1 MKFLH
6 SSFFTLLFI
15 VENIW
20 PRPHTHCPGEVTVQS
35 GGGVRRDG
43 PSVLVLQPGGGRGEG
58 QGPGEGDAAVSED
71 DTVDTMMRTEIR
83 CT

>member
-20 PRPHTHCPGEVTVQS
+20 PRPHTHCPGEVTAQYRVVAEC
-35 GGGVRRDG
+35 GVT
-43 PSVLVLQPGGGRGEG
+43 GRVFWFCSREEARGR
-58 QGPGEGDAAVSED
+58 GPGEGDAAVSED